1 MAARTGARKQR
12 FLFGHRYPV
21 WTLLGLSS
29 FGLIAWWVFMQQQT
43 AVDYSMLDDIRRFR
57 RATLSLFMEGITF
70 LGTHRFLI
78 PANLLLIG
86 ILAGLRYRREA
97 LLTALL
103 ALSSL
108 GWMSLLKNW
117 LQRSRP
123 AEALER
129 GITNFS
135 FPSGHALMSLSFFGW
150 LLLLCWNM
158 PAFRPF
164 RFSLAAGLGLLVL
177 LIGFS
182 RLYLGVHYPSDVAAG
197 FAFGLGWLAFCAGW
211 YRRDQGLYSNR

>member
-1 MAARTGARKQR
+1 MAAQTGTRKKR

-21 WTLLGLSS
+21 WTL
-29 FGLIAWWVFMQQQT
+29 FGLGCFVLIGWWIIHLQQT
-43 AVDYSMLDDIRRFR
+43 ETDHRLLDDIRQIR
-57 RATLSLFMEGITF
+57 RAALSTFMEGVTF
-70 LGTHRFLI
+70 LGSHSFLV

-97 LLTALL
+97 LLTCLL

-108 GWMSLLKNW
+108 GWMLLLKNW

-158 PAFRPF
+158 PAFRPL
-164 RFSLAAGLGLLVL
+164 RFSLAGSLGLLVL

-197 FAFGLGWLAFCAGW
+197 YAFGLGWLAFCAGW